1 MPIDREQLL
10 HVAHLA
16 RLELRDDEIERLEG
30 QLNDILEAVSKVSE
44 LDLADVPPTSHPLE
58 VVNVWAEDEPR
69 PCLSAED
76 ALGECSRARGRLLQG
91 AARRIRVIDTLRLT
105 AEEAKGLL
113 ERREISGAELFAAY
127 RAAIDDRDPELH
139 CYLHVCDDPGGD
151 GLPIAV
157 KDVIGTKGIPTTA
170 GSKILEGYIPVYDST
185 VVERLKAHGLRIL
198 GKTNTDEFAMGS
210 STENSAYGPTHNP
223 WDPSR
228 VPGGSGG
235 GSAAA
240 VSAGLAPWALGS
252 DTGGSI
258 KQPAALCGNVG
269 LRPTYGTVSRY
280 GVVAF
285 ASSLD
290 QVGPVARTVRDC
302 AYLYSIIAGRD
313 ECDTTTVELP
323 QPVELPRAEDV
334 RGLRIGVPK
343 ELNSAEGIEPGV
355 AAAVQAAIAKLE
367 ELGAEVGECSLP
379 LSVEYGMACYYLIT
393 PAEAS
398 SNLARYDG
406 VRYGYRADADERL
419 EMYERTRNEGFGDEP
434 KRRIM
439 VGTYA
444 LSAGYYDAYYGQAQK
459 VRTVIKREHDALFE
473 TFDALVSPTSPTVA
487 FPLGARTADPIAM
500 YLSDLLTIP
509 SCMAGLPGLSV
520 PCGLSDGLPVGLQLV
535 GPQFAENTLFRIGHA
550 LEQAIG
556 FDPVPERLR

>member
-1 MPIDREQLL
+1 
-10 HVAHLA
+10 
-16 RLELRDDEIERLEG
+16 
-30 QLNDILEAVSKVSE
+30 
-44 LDLADVPPTSHPLE
+44 
-58 VVNVWAEDEPR
+58 
-69 PCLSAED
+69 
-76 ALGECSRARGRLLQG
+76 
-91 AARRIRVIDTLRLT
+91 VIDTLRLT
-105 AEEAKGLL
+105 AEQGAQLL
-113 ERREISGAELFAAY
+113 RNKEITGAELWEAY
-127 RAAIDDRDPELH
+127 RRAIDERDGELH
-139 CYLHVCDDPGGD
+139 CFLHVCDDPGGD
-151 GLPIAV
+151 GLPLAV

-170 GSKILEGYIPVYDST
+170 GSKILEGYTPVYDAT
-185 VVERLKAHGLRIL
+185 VVRRAKEDHTLRVL

-210 STENSAYGPTHNP
+210 STENSAYGPTRNP
-223 WDPSR
+223 WDPTR

-258 KQPAALCGNVG
+258 KQPSALCGNVG

-290 QVGPVARTVRDC
+290 QVGPVAKNVRDC
-302 AYLYSIIAGRD
+302 AFLYSILAGRD
-313 ECDTTTVELP
+313 PRDSTTVELP
-323 QPVELPRAEDV
+323 QPVELPTAEDV
-334 RGLRIGVPK
+334 KGLRIGVPK
-343 ELNSAEGIEPGV
+343 ELNEAEGIESGV
-355 AAAVQAAIAKLE
+355 AAAVGAAIAKLE
-367 ELGAEVGECSLP
+367 ELGAEVAECSLP
-379 LSVEYGMACYYLIT
+379 LSVEYGMPCYYLIA

-406 VRYGYRADADERL
+406 VRYGFRADAEERL

-444 LSAGYYDAYYGQAQK
+444 LSAGYYDAFYGQAQK

-473 TFDALVSPTSPTVA
+473 TFDALVSPTSPTIA

-509 SCMAGLPGLSV
+509 SCMAGLPGLNI
-520 PCGLSDGLPVGLQLV
+520 PCGLSEGLPVGLQV
-535 GPQFAENTLFRIGHA
+535 IGAQFGENTLFRIGHA

-556 FDPVPERLR
+556 FDVVPERLR